1 MSKAPIFL
9 LLIPAASIGFV
20 SSQDVLNSP
29 ADGAFATVPKL
40 YDATEGN
47 MYRHIFSTA
56 VYTATSATL
65 VETTTSTLSVNGTM
79 IVGLFDPS

>member
-1 MSKAPIFL
+1 MSKAPILL
-9 LLIPAASIGFV
+9 LLILAASIGFV

-29 ADGAFATVPKL
+29 SDTNFATIPKL

-56 VYTATSATL
+56 IYYASTPL
-65 VETTTSTLSVNGTM
+65 VETTTSSLSINGTM

>member
-1 MSKAPIFL
+1 MSKTQIMIL
-9 LLIPAASIGFV
+9 LVLAVCIGYV

-29 ADGAFATVPKL
+29 QEPTLPKL

-47 MYRHIFSTA
+47 MYRHIYSTA
-56 VYTATSATL
+56 IYYASTPTL
-65 VETTTSTLSVNGTM
+65 VETTTSSLSINGTM

>member
-1 MSKAPIFL
+1 MSKTQNMML
-9 LLIPAASIGFV
+9 LVLAVCISYV

-29 ADGAFATVPKL
+29 SSGAFTANPKL

-56 VYTATSATL
+56 IYTATSSALADNTA
-65 VETTTSTLSVNGTM
+65 STLSINGTM